1 MGAFSCDKILFEEL
15 EPLTC
20 RLTNKQQVLNNMESC
35 FEKIV
40 LAIPHA
46 TRNFDVNLWD
56 NAVLVSKDA
65 DHWTDWFTDE
75 LFDWKHPRVASVIGQ
90 VSRFDCD
97 LERLENDPLEAVG
110 RGRFYTQS
118 HSGARRSLSS
128 EFIELGL
135 VQWAGYRNRLVDEL
149 RPGALLIDGHSF
161 PSDVHPVDIC
171 IGFNSDWSTPSKP
184 MLAMVIDHFE
194 QHGFSVGVNQP
205 FSNSITPDARFDY
218 KSMMIELNKRIY
230 MDETSLRLSAGALSV
245 RRCLESLYRKLL
257 GLSEP

>member
-1 MGAFSCDKILFEEL
+1 MLQNGFK
-15 EPLTC
+15 
-20 RLTNKQQVLNNMESC
+20 
-35 FEKIV
+35 KIV

-46 TRNFDVNLWD
+46 TRNFDLTLWD
-56 NAVLVSKDA
+56 DAARVSQDA
-65 DHWTDWFTDE
+65 DRWTDWFTDQ
-75 LFDWKHPRVASVIGQ
+75 LFDWKHPHVVSVIGK

-97 LERLENDPLEAVG
+97 LERLEDDPLEAVG

-118 HSGARRSLSS
+118 HSGARRSLSP
-128 EFIELGL
+128 EFIEFGL
-135 VQWAGYRNRLVDEL
+135 AQWTGYRNLLVDEL

-171 IGFNSDWSTPSKP
+171 IGFNSDWSSPSKP

-205 FSNSITPDARFDY
+205 FSNSITPDAGFDY

-230 MDETSLRLSAGALSV
+230 MDETTLRLSIGALTV
-245 RRCLESLYRKLL
+245 KRCLKSLYRKLL
-257 GLSEP
+257 GLTDFSSS